1 MNAFE
6 NRRWL
11 VIPVSITGSIDFGQ
25 VLESSPENLRLSV
38 DETQTFVKYD
48 INIIEEDYTV
58 VVPNLETGQ
67 ESSYIVYAGV
77 YGRPDIYSPEYP
89 EYNHQEILELLSTPE
104 WTQPLPTELIK

>member
-67 ESSYIVYAGV
+67 ESSYVVYAGV

>member
-67 ESSYIVYAGV
+67 ESSYIVYAGI

-89 EYNHQEILELLSTPE
+89 EYTHQEILELLSTPE